1 MATKKQQTRIDEFNL
16 IKNTLF
22 PNGQIPPMA
31 EIQERLSSGNYS
43 VRDGLIARM
52 YKNGVPVDPF
62 LLKTDETK
70 TFATAV
76 EKAFPN
82 PTKVARNIEGIAGI
96 ITKLASSKIP
106 LDSSFNELEV
116 ASRSPDFSDDTRTK
130 IVKPIVED
138 VKSVIAGDVK
148 RVVTG
153 TRKLAKGAI
162 PIGVLEGVMK
172 GIGDIPDPIIRDAVV
187 ASMLGY
193 RGKDLSGI
201 VTNAEQAE
209 ELYPARPYYDRES
222 QVMMSPDAELPG
234 GGRKGKGPDRP
245 LGPVMAQIM
254 NRRYDSAVDGEL
266 FPDVTTGKLTAALK
280 KYVYPKIDE
289 NTLKLLKKAP
299 SGYTDMRRIV
309 ASAIAN
315 QLGDPQAAAEIIS
328 HKGDPSE
335 LIDRTM
341 TGFYTEVEN
350 LDSLEAR
357 RTALIGFEKLMA
369 DATGQVD
376 AKGLGAYL
384 RLDLDPEFNATYP
397 EFKIKAGSEVASAI
411 QVTPAT
417 PEQIEAGSDLSAARM
432 QQSAEQARLSA
443 AQSALEADQTTIER
457 GKIAPEVAEAEAA
470 VASAKKEQAETAKK
484 AKKTEAAGKFGGILD
499 DAIDMFG
506 TDTSKLESS
515 MLSAAGAAKLLSS
528 VPMPPAA
535 DFMLS
540 AFTDPAS
547 IDKAVEIGRE
557 KTRELLGGTSP
568 TMEGLG
574 GTAAVIGE
582 VLGGGQVTD
591 PERAEQSAKTMGTFA
606 VSPLLGMMQQS
617 LGKSKPGPEPQI
629 QTPPPTQGTNLEAQQ
644 ATGMV
649 NQARRA
655 AMQGEETSMTGS
667 FLQPQI

>member
-1 MATKKQQTRIDEFNL
+1 MATKKQQTRINEFNL
-16 IKNTLF
+16 IKSTLF

-43 VRDGLIARM
+43 VRDGLIARL

-62 LLKTDETK
+62 LLKNDETK
-70 TFATAV
+70 VFAAAL

-82 PTKVARNIEGIAGI
+82 PTKVARNIEGIAGT

-106 LDSSFNELEV
+106 LDSSFTELEV
-116 ASRSPDFSDDTRTK
+116 ASRAPDFSDDTRTK

-148 RVVTG
+148 RTVTG

-172 GIGDIPDPIIRDAVV
+172 GIGDIPDPIIRDAAV

-193 RGKDLSGI
+193 RGTDLSGI

-209 ELYPARPYYDRES
+209 EMYPARPYYDRQS

-266 FPDVTTGKLTAALK
+266 FPDVTTKKLTAALK
-280 KYVYPKIDE
+280 KYVYPNIDKD
-289 NTLKLLKKAP
+289 TLKLLKKTP

-315 QLGDPQAAAEIIS
+315 QLGNPQAAAEIIS

-335 LIDRTM
+335 KIDRVM
-341 TGFYTEVEN
+341 TGFYTDVEN
-350 LDSLEAR
+350 VDSLEAR

-376 AKGLGAYL
+376 AKGLGTYL
-384 RLDLDPEFNATYP
+384 RLNLDPEFNATYP

-417 PEQIEAGSDLSAARM
+417 PEQVEAGSDLSAARM
-432 QQSAEQARLSA
+432 QQSAEEARLSA
-443 AQSALEADQTTIER
+443 EQSGLKADQTAIER
-457 GKIAPEVAEAEAA
+457 GKIAPEVAKAQAA
-470 VASAKKEQAETAKK
+470 VASAKKEQAAQAASDEAEDLKKGLMNKYARPMTKAGAKVLK
-484 AKKTEAAGKFGGILD
+484 VVAPPIGVAASMIAAK
-499 DAIDMFG
+499 
-506 TDTSKLESS
+506 DTSAAVSEQATKLGLPTPVAKTAGYIAGATEFLPVTPSDIVS
-515 MLSAAGAAKLLSS
+515 VAKAIPTEPTMVTQARQRQQAAQYDFGDEFGNIPPDTGQPIPTAPLNIPDPVPSNMGMLSAGAAK
-528 VPMPPAA
+528 
-535 DFMLS
+535 
-540 AFTDPAS
+540 
-547 IDKAVEIGRE
+547 
-557 KTRELLGGTSP
+557 
-568 TMEGLG
+568 
-574 GTAAVIGE
+574 
-582 VLGGGQVTD
+582 
-591 PERAEQSAKTMGTFA
+591 ER
-606 VSPLLGMMQQS
+606 V
-617 LGKSKPGPEPQI
+617 
-629 QTPPPTQGTNLEAQQ
+629 NL
-644 ATGMV
+644 AT
-649 NQARRA
+649 RA
-655 AMQGEETSMTGS
+655 AEQGEETTLTGS
-667 FLQPQI
+667 FLQPQ